1 MDADCVIASVTICR
15 VLVDEGGAVLRCAV
29 LSGVGVVTG
38 DDDADALMGD
48 CVACDPCETRVGC
61 VVGAEVEPLLW
72 LTVSAQR
79 LLSPIESIC
88 VLGTTSES
96 KLRNCSQL
104 KSDVIPP
111 PLCRLLKNIKN
122 IDLLKYYC
130 IICNG

>member
-1 MDADCVIASVTICR
+1 MDTDCVIASVTICR
-15 VLVDEGGAVLRCAV
+15 VLVDEGCAVLRCPV
-29 LSGVGVVTG
+29 LPGVGVVTG
-38 DDDADALMGD
+38 DDVDALMVD

-111 PLCRLLKNIKN
+111 PLRRLLKNI
-122 IDLLKYYC
+122 IDILKYYC